1 MTAWG
6 AAASRNGWALGAAML
21 LVAGW
26 PAPEP
31 AAQGVTLEQVG
42 EIPGPANLVRVR
54 DGIGYIA
61 GGHNFTMHDLSNPA
75 SPVARG
81 SHAFPQEIWGFRL
94 AGDRAYVG
102 ANFFGLG
109 IVDIGDPDN
118 PRLLG
123 HHQTLGQA
131 KIGAVASGKVGV
143 IDHMEGFVLVDL
155 SDETA
160 PAAIGSFFL
169 DGYARDVVTAGTIAY
184 ATDSPSGLYVF
195 DLSRPGM
202 PEPVG
207 VVHAPAAPRDIEVSA
222 GTGGRP
228 TLIVGAGGGDVQVYD
243 VSDPSAPAKLS
254 SFDTP
259 GNAVSVSLD
268 GELVYVAD
276 TRQGVQVVDLSDP
289 ANPVT
294 AGAFATPRPARDIAA
309 RDGLVLVVVG
319 DSEREGE
326 DRHVLIL
333 ERR

>member
-1 MTAWG
+1 MKIP
-6 AAASRNGWALGAAML
+6 AARSLRPAPAVLAALL
-21 LVAGW
+21 LAVAW

-31 AAQGVTLEQVG
+31 VAQGVALVEMG

-54 DGIGYIA
+54 DGIGFLA
-61 GGHNFTMHDLSNPA
+61 GGHTFTVYDLSDPA
-75 SPVARG
+75 SPAARG
-81 SHAFPQEIWGFRL
+81 SHDFPQEIWGFRL

-109 IVDIGDPDN
+109 IVDISDPDN
-118 PRLLG
+118 PALLSQ
-123 HHQTLGQA
+123 HQTLGQA
-131 KIGAVASGKVGV
+131 KIGAVAGGKVGV
-143 IDHMEGFVLVDL
+143 IDHMEGFVLVDV

-160 PAAIGSFFL
+160 PSGIGSFFL

-195 DLSRPGM
+195 DLSRSGM

-207 VVHAPAAPRDIEVSA
+207 VVHAPAAPADIEVSV

-243 VSDPSAPAKLS
+243 VSDPSAPVRLA
-254 SFDTP
+254 SFETP
-259 GNAVSVSLD
+259 GRAVSVSLD
-268 GELVYVAD
+268 GDLAYVAD
-276 TRQGVQVVDLSDP
+276 TQEGVQVVDLSDP
-289 ANPVT
+289 ANPVA

-309 RDGLVLVVVG
+309 HNGLVLVVVG

-326 DRHVLIL
+326 DRHVMVL
-333 ERR
+333 ESR